1 LLFAGFLLC
10 YRIMLLFT
18 RIEPTPYWRT
28 LLILGRVSN
37 LPTVWSNC
45 LAGWLLGGGG
55 TGWILVVIC
64 LGATCLY
71 VGGMFLNDA
80 FDVEFD
86 REYRR
91 ERPIPSQQI
100 TLEEVWR
107 WAFGWLGA
115 GTVIL
120 VLLGKSTGL
129 FAVMLLVCII
139 LYDAIHKVIGLSPVL
154 MSACRF
160 LLYIVAASQA
170 RQGVTGLA
178 IWSGL
183 ALAAYI
189 IGLTYLAR
197 HESTGGTL
205 NFWPLCLLA
214 APNLLALLAN
224 AEGYRRAAYL
234 LSAILGLWIARCL
247 RHVFLAPDP
256 NPGRSVAGLLAGIV
270 LVDWL
275 AVDGGQTIWTGFAF
289 ALLFV
294 TALIFQ
300 RFVPAT

>member
-1 LLFAGFLLC
+1 
-10 YRIMLLFT
+10 MLLFT

-28 LLILGRVSN
+28 LLVLGRVSN

-55 TGWILVVIC
+55 TVWMLTVIC

-71 VGGMFLNDA
+71 IGGMFLNDA

-86 REYRR
+86 RQYRR
-91 ERPIPSQQI
+91 ERPIPSEQI

-107 WAFGWLGA
+107 WGFAWLGA

-120 VLLGKSTGL
+120 VLLGKSTSV
-129 FAVMLLVCII
+129 FATILLVCIV
-139 LYDAIHKVIGLSPVL
+139 LYDAIHKLVAFSPLL

-160 LLYIVAASQA
+160 FLYVLAASA
-170 RQGVTGLA
+170 GRQGV
-178 IWSGL
+178 SGFAVWAGF

-189 IGLTYLAR
+189 IGLSYLAR
-197 HESTGGTL
+197 RESTGGAL
-205 NFWPLCLLA
+205 NFWPASLLA
-214 APNLLALLAN
+214 APILLALLAN
-224 AEGYRRAAYL
+224 TEHFRLPAHL

-247 RHVFLAPDP
+247 RHAFFAPDP

-275 AVDGGQTIWTGFAF
+275 AVAGGQTIWTGIAFAF
-289 ALLFV
+289 LFV

>member
-1 LLFAGFLLC
+1 
-10 YRIMLLFT
+10 MLLFT
-18 RIEPTPYWRT
+18 RTEPTPYWRT
-28 LLILGRVSN
+28 LLTLGRVSN

-55 TGWILVVIC
+55 TVWMLVVIC

-86 REYRR
+86 REYHR

-107 WAFGWLGA
+107 WGFGWLGA

-120 VLLGKSTGL
+120 VLLGKSTGW
-129 FAVMLLVCII
+129 FAVILLVCIV
-139 LYDAIHKVIGLSPVL
+139 LYDAIHKVIGFSPIM

-160 LLYIVAASQA
+160 LLYVVAASQA

-178 IWSGL
+178 IWSGF

-189 IGLTYLAR
+189 IGLSYLAR

-205 NFWPLCLLA
+205 IFWPSCLLA
-214 APNLLALLAN
+214 APILLAVLAN
-224 AEGYRRAAYL
+224 AERYRLPAYL

-247 RHVFLAPDP
+247 RYAFFAAEP

-275 AVDGGQTIWTGFAF
+275 AVAGGQTIGTGFAF

>member
-1 LLFAGFLLC
+1 
-10 YRIMLLFT
+10 MLPFT
-18 RIEPTPYWRT
+18 RTEPTPYWRT
-28 LLILGRVSN
+28 LLVLGRASN

-55 TGWILVVIC
+55 TVWILVVIC

-71 VGGMFLNDA
+71 IGGMFLNDA

-91 ERPIPSQQI
+91 ERPIPSEQI
-100 TLEEVWR
+100 TLKEVWR
-107 WAFGWLGA
+107 WGFAWLGA
-115 GTVIL
+115 GMVIL
-120 VLLGKSTGL
+120 VLLGKSTGV
-129 FAVMLLVCII
+129 FATILLVCIV
-139 LYDAIHKVIGLSPVL
+139 LYDAIHKVIAFSPIL

-160 LLYIVAASQA
+160 FLYVLAASAA
-170 RQGVTGLA
+170 RQGVSGLA
-178 IWSGL
+178 VWAGI

-189 IGLTYLAR
+189 IGLSYLAR
-197 HESTGGTL
+197 HESTGGTM
-205 NFWPLCLLA
+205 NFWPCCLLA
-214 APNLLALLAN
+214 APILLALLAN
-224 AEGYRRAAYL
+224 AENYRLPACL

-247 RHVFLAPDP
+247 HHAFFAGGP
-256 NPGRSVAGLLAGIV
+256 NPGRAVAGLLAGIV

-275 AVDGGQTIWTGFAF
+275 AVAGGQSIWTSFAF
-289 ALLFV
+289 AVLFV

>member
-1 LLFAGFLLC
+1 
-10 YRIMLLFT
+10 MLLYT
-18 RIEPTPYWRT
+18 RTERTPYWRT

-55 TGWILVVIC
+55 TVWMLVVVC

-71 VGGMFLNDA
+71 LGGMFLNDA

-86 REYRR
+86 RKYRR
-91 ERPIPSQQI
+91 ERPIPSEQI

-107 WAFGWLGA
+107 WGFAWLGA

-120 VLLGKSTGL
+120 VLLGKSTGIL
-129 FAVMLLVCII
+129 ATLLLVCII
-139 LYDAIHKVIGLSPVL
+139 LYDAIHKLIAFSPIL

-160 LLYIVAASQA
+160 FLYVLAASA
-170 RQGVTGLA
+170 ALQGVGGLA
-178 IWSGL
+178 VWAGL

-189 IGLTYLAR
+189 IGLSYLAR

-205 NFWPLCLLA
+205 SFWPACLLA
-214 APNLLALLAN
+214 APILLALLVN
-224 AEGYRRAAYL
+224 AENYRLPAYL
-234 LSAILGLWIARCL
+234 FAAILGLWIARCL
-247 RHVFLAPDP
+247 RHAFFASDP

-275 AVDGGQTIWTGFAF
+275 AVAGGQTTWTSIVF

-294 TALIFQ
+294 MALIFQ

>member
-1 LLFAGFLLC
+1 
-10 YRIMLLFT
+10 MLLYT
-18 RIEPTPYWRT
+18 RAQPPPYWRT
-28 LLILGRVSN
+28 LLVLGRASN

-55 TGWILVVIC
+55 TVWILAVVC

-86 REYRR
+86 RQYRR
-91 ERPIPSQQI
+91 ERPIPSEQI

-107 WAFGWLGA
+107 WGFGWLGA

-129 FAVMLLVCII
+129 FAALLLVCII
-139 LYDAIHKVIGLSPVL
+139 LYDAVHKLIAFSPIL

-160 LLYIVAASQA
+160 FLYVVAASAA
-170 RQGVTGLA
+170 RNGVSGLA
-178 IWSGL
+178 VWGGF

-189 IGLTYLAR
+189 IGLSYLAR
-197 HESTGGTL
+197 RESIGGTL
-205 NFWPLCLLA
+205 NFWPASLLA
-214 APNLLALLAN
+214 APILLALLVN
-224 AEGYRRAAYL
+224 AEHYRLPAYL
-234 LSAILGLWIARCL
+234 LSAILGLWITRFL
-247 RHVFLAPDP
+247 RHAFLASNP
-256 NPGRSVAGLLAGIV
+256 NPGRAVAGLLAGIV

-275 AVDGGQTIWTGFAF
+275 AVAGGQTTWTGVAV
-289 ALLFV
+289 AALFV
-294 TALIFQ
+294 MALIFQ

>member
-1 LLFAGFLLC
+1 
-10 YRIMLLFT
+10 MLLFT
-18 RIEPTPYWRT
+18 RTEPTPYWQT

-55 TGWILVVIC
+55 TVWILAVIC

-91 ERPIPSQQI
+91 ERPIPSEQI

-107 WAFGWLGA
+107 WGFAWLGA

-120 VLLGKSTGL
+120 VLLGKSTGW
-129 FAVMLLVCII
+129 FAVLLLVCIV
-139 LYDAIHKVIGLSPVL
+139 LYDAIHKVIGFSPIL

-160 LLYIVAASQA
+160 LIYVMAASAA
-170 RQGVTGLA
+170 RQGVSGLA
-178 IWSGL
+178 VWAGF

-189 IGLTYLAR
+189 IGLSYLAR

-205 NFWPLCLLA
+205 NFWPSCLLA
-214 APNLLALLAN
+214 APILLGLLAN
-224 AEGYRRAAYL
+224 TGNYRLPAYL
-234 LSAILGLWIARCL
+234 LSAILGLWIVFCL
-247 RHVFLAPDP
+247 RHAFLGPNP

-275 AVDGGQTIWTGFAF
+275 AVAGGQTFWTGFAF

-294 TALIFQ
+294 AALIFQ

>member
-1 LLFAGFLLC
+1 
-10 YRIMLLFT
+10 MLLFT
-18 RIEPTPYWRT
+18 RTEPTPYWRT
-28 LLILGRVSN
+28 LLVLGRVSN

-45 LAGWLLGGGG
+45 LAGWLIGGGG
-55 TGWILVVIC
+55 TVWILVVIC

-91 ERPIPSQQI
+91 ERPIPSGQI
-100 TLEEVWR
+100 TLTEVWR
-107 WAFGWLGA
+107 WGFGWLGA

-120 VLLGKSTGL
+120 VLLGKSTGFL
-129 FAVMLLVCII
+129 AVILLVCII
-139 LYDAIHKVIGLSPVL
+139 LYDAIHKLVAFSPIL

-160 LLYIVAASQA
+160 FLYVLAASEG
-170 RQGVTGLA
+170 RQGVTGLS

-189 IGLTYLAR
+189 VGLSYLAR
-197 HESTGGTL
+197 RESTGGTL
-205 NFWPLCLLA
+205 NFWPACLLA
-214 APNLLALLAN
+214 APVLLALLAN
-224 AEGYRRAAYL
+224 AEHYRLPAYL
-234 LSAILGLWIARCL
+234 LSVILGLWIARCL
-247 RHVFLAPDP
+247 RHAFFAPDP
-256 NPGRSVAGLLAGIV
+256 NPGRAVAALLAGIV

-275 AVDGGQTIWTGFAF
+275 AVAGGQSIGTGFAF
-289 ALLFV
+289 AILLV

>member
-1 LLFAGFLLC
+1 
-10 YRIMLLFT
+10 MLLFT
-18 RIEPTPYWRT
+18 RTEQKPYWLT

-45 LAGWLLGGGG
+45 MAGWLLGGGG
-55 TGWILVVIC
+55 TVWMLVVIC
-64 LGATCLY
+64 LGGTCLY

-86 REYRR
+86 RHYRR
-91 ERPIPSQQI
+91 ERPIPSEQI
-100 TLEEVWR
+100 SLQEVWR
-107 WAFGWLGA
+107 WGFGWLAA

-120 VLLGKSTGL
+120 VLLGRSTGVL
-129 FAVMLLVCII
+129 ATLLLVCIV
-139 LYDAIHKVIGLSPVL
+139 LYDALHKVIGISPLL
-154 MSACRF
+154 MAACRF
-160 LLYIVAASQA
+160 FLFLVAASA
-170 RQGVTGLA
+170 ASQGVNGLA
-178 IWSGL
+178 VWSAL

-189 IGLTYLAR
+189 IGLSYLAR

-205 NFWPLCLLA
+205 NFWPASLLA
-214 APNLLALLAN
+214 APLLLALLAN
-224 AEGYRRAAYL
+224 GGNYRPHAYWL
-234 LSAILGLWIARCL
+234 CAMLGLWIGRCL
-247 RHVFLAPDP
+247 RHAFLAPEP

-275 AVDGGQTIWTGFAF
+275 AAGAGQPIWTGFAF
-289 ALLFV
+289 AVLFV